1 MTRTFAASGSV
12 WPIKALVPD
21 SPLVNMCMS
30 TFVLALCACVASEKQ
45 AQDNLNAC
53 VVYCKKNQRFAY
65 YFENY
70 NVENIAV
77 QETNSQAWTESELI
91 SENST
96 GISWECPS
104 AQEYI

>member
-53 VVYCKKNQRFAY
+53 VVYCKKI
-65 YFENY
+65 
-70 NVENIAV
+70 NVLRIILKTIMLKILQFKKQIPKHGQKVN
-77 QETNSQAWTESELI
+77 
-91 SENST
+91 
-96 GISWECPS
+96 
-104 AQEYI
+104 